1 MFHHRMRN
9 NNFKRHGFAW
19 KSYFHSRPFF
29 IEQVAKPS
37 VIRRTRASYFHGS
50 GEGML
55 IELEEENL
63 RLDAAY

>member
-1 MFHHRMRN
+1 MFHHRTRN
-9 NNFKRHGFAW
+9 NNFKRHDVAW

-29 IEQVAKPS
+29 IEQVAEPS

-50 GEGML
+50 REVTL